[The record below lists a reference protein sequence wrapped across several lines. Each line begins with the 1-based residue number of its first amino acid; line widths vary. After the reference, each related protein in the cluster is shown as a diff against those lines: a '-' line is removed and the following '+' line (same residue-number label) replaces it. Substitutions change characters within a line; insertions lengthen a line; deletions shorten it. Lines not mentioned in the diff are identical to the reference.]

1 MFLFFISLI
10 DNTQL
15 QKADVDLYMLYVRKL
30 EIMIHHGLPCLDT
43 DDNVHENKSTSDN
56 VKMTSKPGNKA
67 IVSFKAWYNFF
78 LCKRIGN
85 FFLSLFCI
93 HM

>member
-15 QKADVDLYMLYVRKL
+15 QKADVDLYVRKL

-56 VKMTSKPGNKA
+56 VKMTSKP
-67 IVSFKAWYNFF
+67 
-78 LCKRIGN
+78 
-85 FFLSLFCI
+85 
-93 HM
+93 